1 MVVQEFRGLDQILLL
16 WKLPWDLD
24 SLAEDLGPSPG

>member
-1 MVVQEFRGLDQILLL
+1 MVVQEVRGLDQILVL
-16 WKLPWDLD
+16 WKLLWGLE